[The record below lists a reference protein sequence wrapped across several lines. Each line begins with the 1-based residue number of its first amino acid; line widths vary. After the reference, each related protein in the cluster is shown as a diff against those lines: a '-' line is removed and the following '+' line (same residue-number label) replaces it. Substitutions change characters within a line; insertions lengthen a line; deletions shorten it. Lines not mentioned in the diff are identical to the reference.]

1 MLETENTTSY
11 DIPSQMK
18 AVVVTDPNQEMH
30 LSEVMLP
37 IPECNENE
45 LLVKVEYVGLNPVD
59 GLFAQ
64 TGFCQW
70 QFPHILGLD
79 AVGVVVKA
87 AKGVFPNVGDRVMW
101 HASIGD
107 QGVLSEYAAVANF
120 AVSVVPE
127 NLDAITA
134 AALPC
139 AGMTALIALE
149 SLRLSEGETVLIEA
163 GAGAVGQFA
172 IQFAKQRGAIVF
184 STASKRNHKL
194 LKQLGADAVFDYRD
208 EKLCEKINREL
219 GPQGFDAV
227 IDSIG
232 GDNTIR
238 NIELMHF
245 CGRIA
250 CLKPLPQFD
259 QELMFRKG
267 PTISIISLCGAWLSK
282 SLCAQ
287 QKMSFMSNLLLEN
300 VAKGTIETPQI
311 STLDFSAST
320 VSEALTRQLSGS
332 FTGKQIVKINTNH

>member
-1 MLETENTTSY
+1 MLETEIT
-11 DIPSQMK
+11 IPEVMQ
-18 AVVVTDPNQEMH
+18 AIVLTEPNEQMH
-30 LSEVMLP
+30 LSEMILP
-37 IPECNENE
+37 LPECNDNE

-59 GLFAQ
+59 GQFAQ
-64 TGFCQW
+64 SGFCQW
-70 QFPHILGLD
+70 KYPHILGLD
-79 AVGVVVKA
+79 AVGIVVKA
-87 AKGVFPNVGDRVMW
+87 PQGVFPNVGERVMW

-107 QGVLSEYAAVANF
+107 QGVLSEYASVANF
-120 AVSVVPE
+120 AVSVVPQ
-127 NLDAITA
+127 NVDALTA
-134 AALPC
+134 SILPC

-184 STASKRNHKL
+184 TTASKRNHKL

-208 EKLCEKINREL
+208 VKLCEKIHREL

-250 CLKPLPQFD
+250 CLKPLPKFE

-287 QKMSFMSNLLLEN
+287 QKMSFMSNLLLES
-300 VAKGTIETPQI
+300 VEKGKIKVPQI
-311 STLDFSAST
+311 KMLEFTSKRVT
-320 VSEALTRQLSGS
+320 EALSRQLDDS
-332 FTGKQIVKINTNH
+332 FTGKQVVKVS